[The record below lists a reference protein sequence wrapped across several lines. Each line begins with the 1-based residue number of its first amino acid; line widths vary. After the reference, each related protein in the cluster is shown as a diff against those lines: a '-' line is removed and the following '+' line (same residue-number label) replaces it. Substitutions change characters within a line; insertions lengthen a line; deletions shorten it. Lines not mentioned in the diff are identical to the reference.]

1 LLRAVGVRDEDFDKP
16 FIGICN
22 SYVDIV
28 PGHVHLQGFARI
40 VKEAVRE
47 AGGVPFEFNTIAVDD
62 GIAMGH
68 AGMRYSLP
76 SRELIADA
84 LETMMLAHCFDG
96 VVCISNCDKI
106 TPGMLMG
113 AVRVNVPAVFVSG
126 GPMAAGVTPSGQV
139 VDLISVFEG
148 VGALGA
154 GRIDEA
160 ELEVLERHACPTCGS
175 CSGMFTANSM
185 NCLNEAL
192 GLALPG
198 NGTRLAETEGRREL
212 AREAGRAILRLVAE
226 DLRPRE
232 VVTLA
237 ALDNA
242 FALDVAMGGSTNTV
256 LHGLAIAR
264 EAGLDYPIAR
274 LNDIA
279 DHTPCLCK
287 VAPASRWHVEDVDRA
302 GGIHAILAEL
312 ARGGLLDTGCRTVT
326 GRTIGENLAGAR
338 VLDPEVIRPLERPHD
353 ARGGLAVLFGSL
365 APEGSVVK
373 TAAVTQAMRRHRGP
387 ALIFDSQEEAVAGIE
402 AGMVQAGHVV
412 VIRYEGPRGGPGM
425 QEMLAPTSAIMGRGL
440 GDSVALV
447 TDGRFSGGTRG
458 ACVGHVSPEAA
469 AGGPIALVA
478 PGDPIAIDLEART
491 LELEVSANE
500 LEERARS
507 WQAPEPRVR
516 SGYLVR
522 YAAMVTSGSQG
533 AVLEPAAPVG
543 RAAPA
548 GRPARLPTRDSR
560 ETSRERELAHA
571 GVPTES
577 NEPNLSGWTEPARG
591 PLAAAHVNRS
601 SWTELARE
609 PLAAARVSRSAWTA
623 VAAGGPEPGSSAVG
637 RGAEPESGAE
647 PPARRGPAS
656 QPRAG
661 RRRNGATAV
670 TDRPRTLAF
679 EEGGKL

>member
-1 LLRAVGVRDEDFDKP
+1 MRSDTIKKGTSRAPHRSLLRAVGLRDEDFGKP

-40 VKEAVRE
+40 VKDAVRE

-68 AGMRYSLP
+68 GGMRYSLP

-84 LETMMLAHCFDG
+84 LETMLLAHCFDG

-126 GPMAAGVTPSGQV
+126 GPMAAGLTPAGQV

-154 GRIDEA
+154 GKIDEQ
-160 ELEVLERHACPTCGS
+160 ELEILERHACPTCGS

-212 AREAGRAILRLVAE
+212 AREAGRSVLRLVE
-226 DLRPRE
+226 RDLKPRDI
-232 VVTLA
+232 VTHA

-264 EAGLDYPIAR
+264 EAGHDYPLSR
-274 LNDIA
+274 LNEIA
-279 DHTPCLCK
+279 DRTPCLCK
-287 VAPASRWHVEDVDRA
+287 VAPSSRWHVEDVDRA
-302 GGIHAILAEL
+302 GGIPAILAEL
-312 ARGGLLDTGCRTVT
+312 ARASLIDTDCLTVS
-326 GRTIGENLAGAR
+326 GRTIGESVEGAR
-338 VLDPEVIRPLERPHD
+338 ILDPEVIRPLERAYDP
-353 ARGGLAVLFGSL
+353 RGGLAALFGSL
-365 APEGSVVK
+365 APDGAVVK
-373 TAAVTQAMRRHRGP
+373 TAAVAPAMRRHRGP
-387 ALIFDSQEEAVAGIE
+387 ALIFDSQEDAVAGIE
-402 AGMVQAGHVV
+402 AGLVRPGHVV

-440 GDSVALV
+440 GESVALV

-469 AGGPIALVA
+469 AGGPIALLE
-478 PGDPIAIDLEART
+478 PGDVIAIDLEART
-491 LELEVSANE
+491 LEMEVAPAE
-500 LEERARS
+500 LERRARRWS
-507 WQAPEPRVR
+507 PPSPRVR
-516 SGYLVR
+516 TGYLLR

-533 AVLEPAAPVG
+533 AVLEVAASAAKG
-543 RAAPA
+543 RAAAPA
-548 GRPARLPTRDSR
+548 DPKGRRPSRGAAHREAGSRVAGSAPALAGNGLP
-560 ETSRERELAHA
+560 
-571 GVPTES
+571 
-577 NEPNLSGWTEPARG
+577 EPNRSG
-591 PLAAAHVNRS
+591 
-601 SWTELARE
+601 WTELARE
-609 PLAAARVSRSAWTA
+609 PLAAA
-623 VAAGGPEPGSSAVG
+623 G
-637 RGAEPESGAE
+637 
-647 PPARRGPAS
+647 
-656 QPRAG
+656 
-661 RRRNGATAV
+661 
-670 TDRPRTLAF
+670 RPRTLAF
-679 EEGGKL
+679 EDGGKL